1 MKRNSKL
8 LAFVIAIAM
17 VMSVLTLPTMTVGA
31 ASDTN
36 LIGTITGVTDN
47 VIQSSPVAS
56 LDGQTPAW
64 QTNSATLAYN
74 STEKSISVTDR
85 EKNSS
90 DGPQLLRLGLK
101 SGKTYKISA
110 DFRRDSDVDASGV
123 LRARFY
129 LTNPDAD
136 TNKASI
142 FNGLNINTNAA
153 AYMDGEV
160 PDTSGENATLTTKGQ
175 WYTLS
180 AIFTVGVNATGTEE
194 LGMNLA
200 FKVGSNGNTPDFDYS
215 IRNLEVVEM
224 NNILEMDGYD
234 YSFENGTTWDN
245 DNTPTLTAVTPSGDM
260 PAPVHGSKYLSVT
273 DRVVGARVRFNNIGS
288 GKEYQLEAGKTYEV
302 SYYVRTLPG
311 EGGAKTTATASVWTS
326 VTMTATNTIRP
337 QVGFVAP
344 DVAISSDDWTKVT
357 AEVPIVSIKDADTDY
372 NQGIHIGFTVNGTVS
387 VYVDK
392 FEVKES
398 IPAMTV
404 TTSGIEDGAT
414 GVATSASLIYD
425 FSNKPY
431 RITAENITVT
441 PAATAVVTPSA
452 EDETIYTV
460 ALTGLKKET
469 TYTVS
474 LNNVVD
480 ENGQAATSSVTFTTT
495 SDNAIFNFG
504 KDGSFEA
511 DNEFQYFDTNAVTS
525 HDSVTEQ
532 AFVGSS
538 SQKLVVSD
546 KSTNYTARWQNVI
559 ADDTEGKVYA
569 VSFYAKAGTGET
581 NRVRAHVCETMLNT
595 NTWKP
600 ADIACA
606 SKEINADGWTKVVG
620 YFKVERYTDGAARE
634 NKGLHVGVTVTGNA
648 GTVYIDKIE
657 LKELKA
663 LDDNSYLAA
672 IETFGNTFD
681 LEIATTAAE
690 AKTVYL
696 IAAKYDG
703 EKVADVKFAK
713 TVVRP
718 FVDQVTACAGSL
730 AVEGIDDS
738 YKLFIWDSNL
748 KPLTAVLNSS
758 QY

>member
-85 EKNSS
+85 EKSSS

-110 DFRRDSDVDASGV
+110 DFRRDSDVDTSGV

-129 LTNPDAD
+129 LTNPDAA

-142 FNGLNINTNAA
+142 FNSLNINTDTSR
-153 AYMDGEV
+153 YMDGEV
-160 PDTSGENATLTTKGQ
+160 PDTSGENATLTTKGE

-215 IRNLEVVEM
+215 IRNLEVVEID
-224 NNILEMDGYD
+224 NILAQMGFD
-234 YSFENGTTWDN
+234 YSFENGKTGDWESGAAETKTVVNAATEGITAKDGAKVLKITGAS
-245 DNTPTLTAVTPSGDM
+245 DQKDTLQ
-260 PAPVHGSKYLSVT
+260 
-273 DRVVGARVRFNNIGS
+273 RWNNIDGL
-288 GKEYQLEAGKTYEV
+288 LEEGKTYEASFYVKLASGTPSAEVQLTAFEAGTSKWKPAMSNSIGRMPASDWQKV
-302 SYYVRTLPG
+302 SVQITRGDSRTD
-311 EGGAKTTATASVWTS
+311 
-326 VTMTATNTIRP
+326 TNTSDGIDSRFHLVMKRA
-337 QVGFVAP
+337 VG
-344 DVAISSDDWTKVT
+344 DTSSIYIDKWELK
-357 AEVPIVSIKDADTDY
+357 EVLP
-372 NQGIHIGFTVNGTVS
+372 
-387 VYVDK
+387 
-392 FEVKES
+392 E
-398 IPAMTV
+398 MTV

-431 RITAENITVT
+431 RMTNENITVT

-538 SQKLVVSD
+538 SQKLVVGAA
-546 KSTNYTARWQNVI
+546 STNYTARWQNVI

-581 NRVRAHVCETMLNT
+581 NRVRAHVCETMLTT

-696 IAAKYDG
+696 LAAKYDSEG
-703 EKVADVKFAK
+703 AVADVKFAK
-713 TVVRP
+713 TRVAP
-718 FVDQVTACAGSL
+718 YVDGTTACAGSL